1 MSAKPREMR
10 RRGDKVEVFRGNIT
24 GITWD
29 AGTMLIALP
38 FSREESRFCLQ
49 LGPSLFGEFEVETGV
64 WCFNSADSGDI
75 LANACT
81 LARLTGV
88 SEEPRYPVLSP
99 RNAPVHRQ
107 AAEAAVFTKG
117 FRRR

>member
-1 MSAKPREMR
+1 M
-10 RRGDKVEVFRGNIT
+10 EVFRGNIT

-29 AGTMLIALP
+29 SEGRMLVALP
-38 FSREESRFCLQ
+38 FSREGDRFCLQ
-49 LGPSLFGEFEVETGV
+49 FGPSLFGEFEIETGV
-64 WCFNSADSGDI
+64 WCLGGADSADI
-75 LANACT
+75 LAAACT
-81 LARLTGV
+81 LGKFTGV
-88 SEEPRYPVLSP
+88 SEEARYPVLSP